1 MVTVQVPQERDARP
15 VDGLTEIALN
25 CDALIPKAK
34 ATAGVL
40 IRTPVIHGGES
51 QKG

>member
-1 MVTVQVPQERDARP
+1 MVKVQVPQKRDARP

-34 ATAGVL
+34 ATAEEL
-40 IRTPVIHGGES
+40 IRIPVILGGGS
-51 QKG
+51 QN